1 MFEQAEKYARETILP
16 LVSTYTPKFITEF
29 IGPRPEPKY
38 VPLHY
43 EEETEVQE
51 TSSSEKLV
59 THRSQ
64 SRSLPESFQD
74 NLVSSTHLESVQE
87 TTTPYTHIQRIIKK
101 VRTSEEDSSESTNFI
116 SQRKDLSRKTRDHYN
131 QIGGGSRNKEIYI
144 DLPVFD
150 DSLSGIKY
158 IPLNEGP

>member
-29 IGPRPEPKY
+29 IGPRSEPKY

-43 EEETEVQE
+43 EEEAEVQE
-51 TSSSEKLV
+51 TSSSEK
-59 THRSQ
+59 HRSQ

-87 TTTPYTHIQRIIKK
+87 TTTPYTHIQRITKK
-101 VRTSEEDSSESTNFI
+101 FRTENEEDSSESTNFI

-131 QIGGGSRNKEIYI
+131 QIGGGDGISRKKEIYI

-150 DSLSGIKY
+150 DSGIKY

>member
-43 EEETEVQE
+43 EEEAEVQE
-51 TSSSEKLV
+51 TSSSD

-74 NLVSSTHLESVQE
+74 NLVSSTHLEIVQE
-87 TTTPYTHIQRIIKK
+87 TTTPYTHIQRIVKK
-101 VRTSEEDSSESTNFI
+101 VRSEEDSSESTNFI

-131 QIGGGSRNKEIYI
+131 QIGDGGGISRKKEIYI

-150 DSLSGIKY
+150 DSSGIKY
-158 IPLNEGP
+158 IPLNEES